1 MPAAGIF
8 HSVRRYTRFVLF
20 SKWLL
25 WIAAGGL
32 FVAVVVMSWVNTGDG
47 SARLV
52 FTNPQQ
58 SQQGEEVML
67 RPHYQSVDKN
77 DQPFNVTAD
86 TATQKDAETVLLKN
100 LNADMSFKDSRWAAL
115 SANEGTL
122 RTNKKKLDLA
132 GAVNMFYDGG
142 YEMRTELALVDM
154 AAGSI
159 EGPKPVEGQGP
170 SGTLKADRF
179 KVREKGKVLYF
190 EGNVKVTL
198 NMDQ

>member
-8 HSVRRYTRFVLF
+8 HSVRRYTRFVLL

-32 FVAVVVMSWVNTGDG
+32 FVAVGVMSSVNMGDG

-67 RPHYQSVDKN
+67 RPHYQSVDEN
-77 DQPFNVTAD
+77 DQPFSVTAD
-86 TATQKDAETVLLKN
+86 TATQKDADTVLLKN
-100 LNADMSFKDSRWAAL
+100 LNADMSFKDLRWAAL

-122 RTNKKKLDLA
+122 RTKQKKLDLA

-142 YEMRTELALVDM
+142 YEMRTELARVDM
-154 AAGSI
+154 AAGSV
-159 EGPKPVEGQGP
+159 EGPGPVEGQGP
-170 SGTLKADRF
+170 SGTLTADRF